1 MNHTRHGAADS
12 PALYKEAGW
21 WHFSPVRFTL
31 SSFLL
36 CAVLCASCASRQKDP
51 EQERRQANSRA
62 VESRRMRALDY
73 GDVTSQRG
81 AEMLVVDPDK
91 SFNLKSMSGGTSK
104 TFRTGSANVKDFNYV
119 DNVSTRSYTNT
130 RGFWGSR
137 QSAFSEQR
145 FATRGARTTGDYEI
159 PNATKKAGTKTAT
172 TKEAREAN
180 LAMAVR
186 TLPDGSRQYL
196 GKEKKKMET
205 PVDPKEA
212 ANWRGASAMVTTGG
226 DMGAGKAGRRYITPV
241 EQYGHMKEISV
252 EELRELLN
260 KNK

>member
-1 MNHTRHGAADS
+1 
-12 PALYKEAGW
+12 
-21 WHFSPVRFTL
+21 
-31 SSFLL
+31 
-36 CAVLCASCASRQKDP
+36 
-51 EQERRQANSRA
+51 
-62 VESRRMRALDY
+62 MRALDY

-91 SFNLKSMSGGTSK
+91 TFNLSRQVNGSSRSY
-104 TFRTGSANVKDFNYV
+104 RTGSANVKDFNYEQKV
-119 DNVSTRSYTNT
+119 TTRSYNA
-130 RGFWGSR
+130 GKFWGAK
-137 QSAFSEQR
+137 QSAFSDQR
-145 FATRGARTTGDYEI
+145 FATRAARTSGNYEI
-159 PNATKKAGTKTAT
+159 PNATRKADTKTAA
-172 TKEAREAN
+172 TKAAREAD

-196 GKEKKKMET
+196 GKEKAKMET

-226 DMGAGKAGRRYITPV
+226 EMGPSSGGRRYVTPV
-241 EQYGHMKEISV
+241 ERIGQMKEITI